1 MKKFLFLLLGVVAFA
16 ACKDDDDGLDDG
28 LDDALLPGSKFQ
40 MEIEVDSRKN
50 DVDATNWVKRPLDV
64 EFTVVEGERDE
75 TPLVCV
81 SKIKPINFAFKLTL
95 PYCLVYDSHCSPEYY
110 RVVGLADNCI
120 YDKDNSI
127 LSVAILHSYIE
138 YIGDKVFKG
147 AERLEE
153 LSLGFVLR
161 KIGREAFRGC
171 SMLPRLEWN
180 NPEAEISIGK
190 YAFAECTA
198 LERVEINVKE
208 ANIGEG
214 VFKGCSS
221 LNRVTIN
228 GEKLDFGRDAFK
240 GCTNLETVTLSAFGE
255 TIEDGMFCDMP
266 NLFDV
271 KIGAGAKLVKNGAF
285 KNCARL
291 KYVHLPGTLDRIEA
305 GAFQNCPSLEI
316 IYITGGDHLVEI
328 VENRNRENE

>member
-1 MKKFLFLLLGVVAFA
+1 MKKFLFLLLAVVAFA
-16 ACKDDDDGLDDG
+16 ACKDDDG
-28 LDDALLPGSKFQ
+28 LDDALLPGSKFRTE
-40 MEIEVDSRKN
+40 MEFDCRQVETIGWTKSHL
-50 DVDATNWVKRPLDV
+50 DVD
-64 EFTVVEGERDE
+64 FTVVEGERDE

-81 SKIKPINFAFKLTL
+81 SKIHNFSSLLGYRIRF
-95 PYCLVYDSHCSPEYY
+95 PYNVDYSSEFYSIIAL
-110 RVVGLADNCI
+110 GDNCI
-120 YDKDNSI
+120 DEKDRRNNI
-127 LSVAILHSYIE
+127 HSVLLDVSFLE
-138 YIGDKVFKG
+138 RVGDEVFKG

-153 LSLGFVLR
+153 LTFGGCIR
-161 KIGREAFRGC
+161 TIGNETFRGC

-271 KIGAGAKLVKNGAF
+271 NIGAGAKLVKNGAF
-285 KNCARL
+285 KNCATL
-291 KYVHLPGTLDRIEA
+291 KYVDLPGTLDRIEA

-328 VENRNRENE
+328 DELPAGAHVVYE